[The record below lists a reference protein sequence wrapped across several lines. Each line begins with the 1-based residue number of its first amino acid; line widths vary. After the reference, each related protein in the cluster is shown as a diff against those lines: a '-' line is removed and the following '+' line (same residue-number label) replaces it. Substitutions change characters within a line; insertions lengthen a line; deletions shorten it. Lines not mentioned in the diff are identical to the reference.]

1 MGAVDFGWALRAYV
15 TLTNSAREGARLGV
29 TLPTDSAD
37 MATLEANNIA
47 LIQQRAVDYSDGVI
61 ASTADVDVEYP
72 DGLEGENPVR
82 VTAHH
87 DYAYITPL
95 GGLLSVILPDP
106 LPMSST
112 SEMRIET
119 DR

>member
-1 MGAVDFGWALRAYV
+1 
-15 TLTNSAREGARLGV
+15 
-29 TLPTDSAD
+29 